1 MAEHEFLYANSL
13 HKVNID
19 TPQGV
24 VECVACSY
32 GGVPFF
38 VEESASSGGREVVT
52 KPLPFSDKHVN
63 EDLGK
68 KVLSITCN
76 IYLTGADCESKR
88 ESLEEAFNKEGAFE
102 FVHPHYGKF
111 NARCTA
117 YSLSFKKSEQEFI
130 SGEATFVPEQDVKK
144 QARSVTDLRG
154 VSIEKASASLDSSKS
169 AFAEKFSILGKAKA
183 VVDSIAGFTS
193 KVLDDIENA
202 RSSIR
207 SVSEFVN
214 TISQIRENIQLA
226 LMTPGD
232 FANRIQNLLTMVD
245 ETFDGPANNY
255 VNESLTMM
263 TSVMEREQVSANAG
277 ADGMTAELDR
287 LALMGSASMAA
298 RSVMDSKFSSADEAL
313 EMQTAFTEVF
323 DAAAGYVENA
333 DDYATLMDLQATA
346 LKYLRDVMTKLAVI
360 VEFPMR
366 GTRDILSTCFD
377 CYGNLDRVDEIL
389 ERNAIGDPLVITRNS
404 LRVLSK

>member
-19 TPQGV
+19 TPQGI

-130 SGEATFVPEQDVKK
+130 SGEATFVPEQDIKK

-154 VSIEKASASLDSSKS
+154 VSIEKANASLDSSKS

-232 FANRIQNLLTMVD
+232 FANRVQNLLTMVD

-360 VEFPMR
+360 VELPMR

-377 CYGNLDRVDEIL
+377 CYGNLDRIDEIL

>member
-202 RSSIR
+202 RNSIR

-360 VEFPMR
+360 VELPMR

-377 CYGNLDRVDEIL
+377 CYGNLDRIDEIL